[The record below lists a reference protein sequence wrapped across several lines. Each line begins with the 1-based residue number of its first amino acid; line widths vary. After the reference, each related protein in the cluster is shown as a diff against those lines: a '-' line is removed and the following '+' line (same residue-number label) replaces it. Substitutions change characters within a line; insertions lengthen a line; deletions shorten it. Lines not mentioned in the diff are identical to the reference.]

1 MNSRFAALIVAS
13 AFLLSLPNIASS
25 TSTSTS
31 ASAGT
36 EKAGSGSKTAA
47 SSKTKKSRSAKHR
60 STKPSYQARPTA
72 ERYREIQ
79 QALADKGYFKGEIDG
94 TWGQDSIDAL
104 KKFQTDHQITDDG
117 KINSLSLI
125 QLGLGPK
132 HETAGQPSSA
142 SPLAVPAEGQPASKI
157 SE

>member
-1 MNSRFAALIVAS
+1 MSPKLAALILAPVLL
-13 AFLLSLPNIASS
+13 FLLSNIAYSR
-25 TSTSTS
+25 STSTS
-31 ASAGT
+31 AGT
-36 EKAGSGSKTAA
+36 GTSKASSGSKKTA
-47 SSKTKKSRSAKHR
+47 SSKTKGSRSAKHR

-79 QALADKGYFKGEIDG
+79 QALADKGYFKGQVDG
-94 TWGQDSIDAL
+94 SWGQDSIDAL
-104 KKFQTDHQITDDG
+104 KRFQTDHQITDDG

-132 HETAGQPSSA
+132 HETTGQPSSA
-142 SPLAVPAEGQPASKI
+142 APVPLPAEAQPQPKI

>member
-1 MNSRFAALIVAS
+1 MNPKFAALILTPAV
-13 AFLLSLPNIASS
+13 LLLLPNIAFSGS
-25 TSTSTS
+25 TSKA

-36 EKAGSGSKTAA
+36 TKTTSGSKKTT
-47 SSKTKKSRSAKHR
+47 SSKMKKPRSAKHR
-60 STKPSYQARPTA
+60 SAKPSYQARPTA

-79 QALADKGYFKGEIDG
+79 QALADKGYFKGQIDG
-94 TWGQDSIDAL
+94 SWGQDSVDAL
-104 KKFQTDHQITDDG
+104 KRFQTDHQITDDG

-132 HETAGQPSSA
+132 HESTGQPTSAAPAA
-142 SPLAVPAEGQPASKI
+142 SPTEPQPQAKI